1 MEQIVSSYG
10 NILNILGKARKT
22 DNVCRMNKYCIDVP
36 VGEDMLI
43 FNLLTREMVLL
54 SKSEYEVV
62 YESEYMKEH
71 WFVIP
76 EELNEKEFADL
87 VRWVYQ
93 NMDKTKKS
101 INAYTILTTT
111 DCNARCY
118 YCYEKGCSKISM
130 SEQTA
135 LKTVDY
141 IKNHYN
147 GKMVTLN
154 WFGGEP
160 LMNIAVID
168 KICEE
173 LKKENIN
180 YVSNMTS
187 NGYLFNEEVIQKAKN
202 LWNLNRVQITL
213 DGTEEM
219 YNHTKAY
226 IYTEGSAY
234 QVVLKNIFNLLATN
248 ISVVVRMNICPD
260 NAENLMDLADEL
272 ALRFSDEENLSAYA
286 HILFEYENSNY
297 KELYSAFN
305 RLEEKMLERGLSKAN
320 TNRVR
325 KDIHIH
331 HCMADSGSSVV
342 IVPDGHIGLCEHFS
356 ESEFIGHIDSET
368 RDEKMIESW
377 RERKEEIPECTD
389 CFYYPECIKLKKCPN
404 VTACNEYERKLILK
418 RTKRTMLNEWLA
430 WKKMEG

>member
-1 MEQIVSSYG
+1 MEQLVGSYD
-10 NILNILGKARKT
+10 NVLNILGKAKKT
-22 DNVCRMNKYCIDVP
+22 ENGYRMIKYCVEAS
-36 VGEDMLI
+36 VGEDVLL

-54 SKSEYEVV
+54 GKSEYEAV
-62 YESEYMKEH
+62 YESEYMKDH

-93 NMDKTKKS
+93 NMDKTKKHT
-101 INAYTILTTT
+101 NAYTILTTME
-111 DCNARCY
+111 CNARCY
-118 YCYEKGCSKISM
+118 YCYEKGSSKISM
-130 SEQTA
+130 SEETA

-160 LMNIAVID
+160 LMNVAVID

-173 LKKENIN
+173 LKKANIN
-180 YVSNMTS
+180 YISNMIS
-187 NGYLFNEEVIQKAKN
+187 NGYLFSGEVIQKAKN
-202 LWNLNRVQITL
+202 IWNLKRVQITL

-219 YNHTKAY
+219 YNYTKAY

-234 QVVLKNIFNLLATN
+234 QMVLNNIFNLLAAN
-248 ISVVVRMNICPD
+248 ISVVIRMNICPE
-260 NAENLMDLADEL
+260 NAENLMELADEL
-272 ALRFSDEENLSAYA
+272 AERFSDKENLNAYA
-286 HILFEYENSNY
+286 HILFEYENLNH
-297 KELYSAFN
+297 KELYSAFGQ
-305 RLEEKMLERGLSKAN
+305 LEEKLIANGLSKAN
-320 TNRVR
+320 KSRVR
-325 KDIHIH
+325 KDIHMYY
-331 HCMADSGSSVV
+331 CMADSGNSVV

-368 RDEKMIESW
+368 RDEKKIESW
-377 RERKEEIPECTD
+377 RARKEEIPECMD

-404 VTACNEYERKLILK
+404 VTECNEYEREFIFN
-418 RTKRTMLNEWLA
+418 RTKRFMQNEWQT
-430 WKKMEG
+430 WKKT